1 MTPTARQIADQFKTT
16 IREWLTSDQLIEVDR
31 RNNARADSTCATHDF
46 CDANMAMLAA
56 IQVLTKE
63 SEDEA
68 CDRLLSLTNDDP
80 LLDTVNDGWTLAK
93 VEGFHPSN
101 D

>member
-1 MTPTARQIADQFKTT
+1 MTITARQFADQFKTT
-16 IREWLTSDQLIEVDR
+16 IREWLTAEQLAEVDR

-46 CDANMAMLAA
+46 CDANMAMLEA
-56 IQVLTKE
+56 VVTLTKLT
-63 SEDEA
+63 EDEA
-68 CDRLLSLTNDDP
+68 CDRLVCLTNDDP
-80 LLDTVNDGWTLAK
+80 LLDAVNDGWTLAK